1 MVRAC
6 AFALVWFALPV
17 SANMQPPPDHTLIP
31 PNLSANDLVRTIV
44 DHEMEADDQDH
55 SHWMY
60 KDVTRIPPPEKEKT
74 VVETRDGDLTRLDEI
89 DNQPLTPA
97 QRSAEVERI
106 RNFVADVS
114 AQHKAQR
121 ASSADDQKS
130 TQLFSI
136 LPDAF
141 LFTVAERNGDTM
153 KLSFHPNPSF
163 HARSM
168 AEFVF
173 HKMDGFVV
181 VNTREKR
188 LVEIAGTLTHG
199 VEFAGGLLGHL
210 DPGGTFDVRLQEV
223 APGVWKMARMKVN
236 MHGRVL
242 FFKTVGDQEDE
253 TRSDFKPVPDSTTMA
268 QAEQMLLNRQNEQPA
283 GQ

>member
-1 MVRAC
+1 MVRAF
-6 AFALVWFALPV
+6 AFALVWFALQMPASV
-17 SANMQPPPDHTLIP
+17 PAAADQPLPS
-31 PNLSANDLVRTIV
+31 NLSPNDLVRKIV
-44 DHEMEADDQDH
+44 NHELEADDQDH

-60 KDVTRIPPPEKEKT
+60 KDVTRVPPPEKEKT

-114 AQHKAQR
+114 AQRRAQR
-121 ASSADDQKS
+121 ASDSDDRKS
-130 TQLFSI
+130 TDLFSI

-141 LFTVAERNGDTM
+141 LFQVAETRGDT
-153 KLSFHPNPSF
+153 LRLAFVPNPAF
-163 HARSM
+163 RTHTM
-168 AEFVF
+168 EEFVF
-173 HKMDGFVV
+173 HQMDGFLT
-181 VNTREKR
+181 VNTHENR
-188 LVEIAGTLTHG
+188 LVEISGTLTHG
-199 VEFAGGLLGHL
+199 VQFFGGLLGHL
-210 DPGGTFDVRLQEV
+210 DPGGTFDVKLDEV
-223 APGVWKMARMKVN
+223 APQIWKIARMKVN
-236 MHGRVL
+236 MHGKVL

-268 QAEQMLLNRQNEQPA
+268 QAEQMLLNRRDDHPA